1 MEVTKEDSKE
11 DVDIEGDSVEEN
23 NGMEEGETTQIISSP
38 VETTAMAEEVEAG
51 DIIISITI
59 SSSSSSINAAVE
71 DFSTARVVVEGLFIV
86 GEAGGTGEDGEMVEG
101 MGMGM
106 E

>member
-59 SSSSSSINAAVE
+59 SSSSSINAAVE

>member
-11 DVDIEGDSVEEN
+11 DVDIEGDSVEEY

-59 SSSSSSINAAVE
+59 SSSSSINAAVE